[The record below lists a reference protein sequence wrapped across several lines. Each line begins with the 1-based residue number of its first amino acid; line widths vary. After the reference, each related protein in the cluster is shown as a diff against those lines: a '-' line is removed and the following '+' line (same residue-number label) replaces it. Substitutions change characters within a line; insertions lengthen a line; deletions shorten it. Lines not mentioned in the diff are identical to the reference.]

1 MDSETLPLSEVTQ
14 TEKDKYDVTYM
25 WNIYIFLMVKMNLFT
40 KPK

>member
-25 WNIYIFLMVKMNLFT
+25 WNLFFFNG
-40 KPK
+40 KN